1 MKYKPLIFTLFTLTP
16 VFAQLG
22 GMGGM
27 GGPGGGFGGPAVLG
41 RGAGANT
48 GQRGGSDTAI
58 NFSAGILGTIDSGLT
73 GFQLDSNGRISNA
86 SLKGLDGFAS
96 VFGSKRLRRGSFGI
110 NYAGHYRQYS
120 NGGNFNGTDQSV
132 GLFFSR
138 QVTKRSMF
146 SSNLSAT
153 TTNRPFGIAGIGIP
167 LDPSTSALFAPSADI
182 FDNRIYFANGG
193 VEYTLQKSARLS
205 FSLNGSGFITRRTGG
220 VLFGVNGTANG
231 ANVAYRVSRRQTVSL
246 GYQFFMFNFTRNF
259 GDTYGHGGF
268 LGYSAQLGKRTQFSL
283 QAGATRLE
291 SLGLRSARV
300 DPVIAALIGV
310 STVQEVFYGISI
322 LPTGQATLTYTP
334 NRFHSYMLGAGV
346 MANPGNGVINTSRNT
361 NGGFTYTYSG
371 IRNFGLGANVG
382 YARMASLVG
391 DNQAFET
398 IQSSGNVSRRMNNQ
412 IFATF
417 SGGYRKFLGNG
428 FSTFARNSYF
438 VSAGLSWNPSS
449 IPISIR

>member
-1 MKYKPLIFTLFTLTP
+1 MKYKPLIFTLFALTP
-16 VFAQLG
+16 VFAQ
-22 GMGGM
+22 MGGM
-27 GGPGGGFGGPAVLG
+27 GGTGGGGGFGGPAVLG
-41 RGAGANT
+41 RGAGSST
-48 GQRGGSDTAI
+48 GQRGGADTAI

-73 GFQLDSNGRISNA
+73 GFQLDSNGNLSNA
-86 SLKGLDGFAS
+86 SLKGIDGFAS
-96 VFGSKRLRRGSFGI
+96 IFGVKRLRRGSFGV
-110 NYAGHYRQYS
+110 NFSGHYRQYS
-120 NGGNFNGTDQSV
+120 NGGNFNGADQSI

-146 SSNLSAT
+146 STNLSAT
-153 TTNRPFGIAGIGIP
+153 TTNRPFGIAAIGIP
-167 LDPSTSALFAPSADI
+167 IDPNANALFAPSGDI

-205 FSLNGSGFITRRTGG
+205 FGINGSGFITRRTGG

-231 ANVAYRVSRRQTVSL
+231 ANVAYRISRRQTISA

-259 GDTYGHGGF
+259 GDSYGHGGF

-291 SLGLRSARV
+291 SLGLRSSQV
-300 DPVIAALIGV
+300 DPVIAALIGIN
-310 STVQEVFYGISI
+310 TVQEVFYGISI

-334 NRFHSYMLGAGV
+334 NRLHSFGASAAV

-361 NGGFTYTYSG
+361 AGGVTYTYSG
-371 IRNFGLGANVG
+371 IRNLGLSANVF
-382 YARMASLVG
+382 YTKMASLVG
-391 DNQAFET
+391 DNQAFES
-398 IQSSGNVSRRMNNQ
+398 IQAMGNVSRRLNNQ

-417 SGGYRKFLGNG
+417 SGGNRKFLGTG
-428 FSTFARNSYF
+428 FSAFSRNSYF
-438 VSAGLSWNPSS
+438 VSCGLTWNPNS